1 MCQFILWI
9 GVWVGRMIREAC
21 RYLIAGKQTEERK
34 DFFMSEL
41 QAIDESILLWVQE
54 NLRSEKITPFIQ
66 VLTRL
71 GDYGLLWIVF
81 SLILMM
87 KKDTRK
93 AGKLSLVSIALC
105 FLINN
110 LILKNLVDRDRPY
123 EVLNDLKILIERHP
137 DSSFP
142 SGHAANSLASA
153 IVFYKLFEK
162 KKSKVSILIAG
173 LIMALS
179 RVYVGVHYLSDVL
192 VGISVGIFSGVSV
205 CKFAKKKDK

>member
-1 MCQFILWI
+1 
-9 GVWVGRMIREAC
+9 
-21 RYLIAGKQTEERK
+21 
-34 DFFMSEL
+34 
-41 QAIDESILLWVQE
+41 
-54 NLRSEKITPFIQ
+54 
-66 VLTRL
+66 
-71 GDYGLLWIVF
+71 
-81 SLILMM
+81 MM

-123 EVLNDLKILIERHP
+123 EVLNDLKILIERQP

-162 KKSKVSILIAG
+162 KIIKLGELFKGYCNVDVVYNNIG
-173 LIMALS
+173 LDNWYKCSPFDGDENIWHKLYES
-179 RVYVGVHYLSDVL
+179 RE
-192 VGISVGIFSGVSV
+192 II
-205 CKFAKKKDK
+205 C

>member
-1 MCQFILWI
+1 
-9 GVWVGRMIREAC
+9 
-21 RYLIAGKQTEERK
+21 
-34 DFFMSEL
+34 MSEL

-54 NLRSEKITPFIQ
+54 NLRSDKITPFIQ

-71 GDYGLLWIVF
+71 GDYGLLWILF
-81 SLILMM
+81 SLVLMIN
-87 KKDTRK
+87 KDTRK

-123 EVLNDLKILIERHP
+123 EVLNELKILIEKQP

-153 IVFYKLFEK
+153 IVFFKLFK
-162 KKSKVSILIAG
+162 NKKSKYGILTAG
-173 LIMALS
+173 IVMALS

-192 VGISVGIFSGVSV
+192 VGITVGTVSGLSV
-205 CKFAKKKDK
+205 CKLFNKKSGKKS

>member
-123 EVLNDLKILIERHP
+123 EVLNDLKILIERQP
-137 DSSFP
+137 DS
-142 SGHAANSLASA
+142 
-153 IVFYKLFEK
+153 
-162 KKSKVSILIAG
+162 
-173 LIMALS
+173 
-179 RVYVGVHYLSDVL
+179 
-192 VGISVGIFSGVSV
+192 
-205 CKFAKKKDK
+205 

>member
-1 MCQFILWI
+1 MS
-9 GVWVGRMIREAC
+9 GVW
-21 RYLIAGKQTEERK
+21 KRK
-34 DFFMSEL
+34 DECMTEL

-54 NLRSEKITPFIQ
+54 NLRSEKITPIIQ
-66 VLTRL
+66 TMTKL

-81 SLILMM
+81 SLILMIN
-87 KKDTRK
+87 KDTRK

-110 LILKNLVDRDRPY
+110 IILKNLVDRDRPY
-123 EVLNDLKILIERHP
+123 EVLNELKILIERQP

-153 IVFYKLFEK
+153 IVFFKLFEK
-162 KKSKVSILIAG
+162 KKSKYGILTAG

-192 VGISVGIFSGVSV
+192 VGITVGMISGLSV
-205 CKFAKKKDK
+205 CKIAKKKEKK